1 MITLLILALIL
12 GVIMICITG
21 VCVFLL
27 DPIIAILAVC
37 GVYKLIKYLT
47 TKK

>member
-1 MITLLILALIL
+1 MITMLILMLIL

-27 DPIIAILAVC
+27 DPIIAILAIC
-37 GVYKLIKYLT
+37 GLYKLIKYLT
-47 TKK
+47 IKK